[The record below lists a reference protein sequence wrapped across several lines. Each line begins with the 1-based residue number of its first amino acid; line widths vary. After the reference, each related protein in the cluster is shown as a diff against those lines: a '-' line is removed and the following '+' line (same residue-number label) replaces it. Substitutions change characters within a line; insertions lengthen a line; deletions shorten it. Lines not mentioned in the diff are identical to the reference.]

1 VGYKKNIASNF
12 LTQISISVL
21 AFLVSIIVSR
31 VLGTEGKGISVSF
44 LLFFQTIGQ
53 YGHFGITYATPY
65 FSKKT
70 EYTSLQVLNS
80 NFTYTTIICLI
91 ISLTIILGKGL
102 GLIFTQYSY
111 FMVILGVCILTF
123 TMIAEFLSTF
133 YIADERIVEVNKI
146 NLNSN
151 ILKLGTI
158 IILWI
163 TNTLNLYTYLL
174 IISFPVIFNSIFLIK
189 NLKVNFKFVLNK
201 ILIKKE
207 LKFGLTIYLATLFI
221 FMNYKIDQF
230 FIDFML
236 GKSQL
241 GIYSTAVSL
250 AELLFMIPSS
260 VSSAILGRLYNMSNN
275 NENERRRLTSNTIK
289 VTFYITLVLMIIGMF
304 CTTLIP
310 IVYGEAFREA
320 KTPTIILFIGILFAS
335 IGRVSSSYFQS
346 SGKPKVHLYITF
358 VVFAVNVVFNACLI
372 PVIGINGAAIASS
385 ISYAVYGI
393 VYVIIFI
400 KKENFTFEG
409 LFLFNKEEINSIKE
423 MKNKIFKK

>member
-1 VGYKKNIASNF
+1 MGYKKNIASNF

-44 LLFFQTIGQ
+44 LLFFQTLGQ

-70 EYTSLQVLNS
+70 EYTSLEVFNS
-80 NFTYTTIICLI
+80 NFAYTMVICLTMSI
-91 ISLTIILGKGL
+91 TVIFGKGF
-102 GLIFTQYSY
+102 GFIFSEYSY

-133 YIADERIVEVNKI
+133 YISDERIVEVNRI

-158 IILWI
+158 IVLWF

-174 IISFPVIFNSIFLIK
+174 VISFPVIFNSIFLIK
-189 NLKVNFKFVLNK
+189 NLKVNFRFVLDK

-207 LKFGLTIYLATLFI
+207 FKFGLTIYLATLFI

-241 GIYSTAVSL
+241 GIYATAVSL
-250 AELLFMIPSS
+250 AELLFMIPGS
-260 VSSAILGRLYNMSNN
+260 VSSAILGRLYNMSNSS
-275 NENERRRLTSNTIK
+275 EEERKRLTSNTIK
-289 VTFYITLVLMIIGMF
+289 VTFYITLVLMIIGIL
-304 CTTLIP
+304 CTALIP

-320 KTPTIILFIGILFAS
+320 ITPTIILFIGILFAS
-335 IGRVSSSYFQS
+335 IGRVSASYFQS
-346 SGKPKVHLYITF
+346 SGNPKVHLYITF
-358 VVFAVNVVFNACLI
+358 VVFAVNVVLNACLI
-372 PVIGINGAAIASS
+372 PFIGINGAAIASS

-409 LFLFNKEEINSIKE
+409 LFLFSKEEINSIKGL
-423 MKNKIFKK
+423 KNKILKK

>member
-70 EYTSLQVLNS
+70 EYTSLEVLNS

-91 ISLTIILGKGL
+91 MSLTIILGKGL
-102 GLIFTQYSY
+102 GLMFPQYSY

-123 TMIAEFLSTF
+123 TMITEFLSTF

-163 TNTLNLYTYLL
+163 TNALNLYTYLL

-189 NLKVNFKFVLNK
+189 NLKVNFKFVLNR

-207 LKFGLTIYLATLFI
+207 FKFGLTIYLATLFI

-260 VSSAILGRLYNMSNN
+260 VSSAILGRLYNMSNS
-275 NENERRRLTSNTIK
+275 NENERKRLTSNTIK
-289 VTFYITLVLMIIGMF
+289 VTFYITLILMIIGMF

-358 VVFAVNVVFNACLI
+358 VVFVVNVVFNACLI
-372 PVIGINGAAIASS
+372 PVMGINGAAIASS

-423 MKNKIFKK
+423 MKNKIFK